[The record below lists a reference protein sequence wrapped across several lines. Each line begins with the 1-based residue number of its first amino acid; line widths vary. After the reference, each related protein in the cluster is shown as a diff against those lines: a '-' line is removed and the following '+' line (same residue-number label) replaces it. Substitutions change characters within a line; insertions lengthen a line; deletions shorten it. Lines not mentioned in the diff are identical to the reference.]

1 MDSNAAV
8 SALPAL
14 LVDVW
19 TCDHNN
25 TGRQLKERGKK
36 VKGTGASTIF
46 AQLADTNTFSHPPAP
61 LRC

>member
-1 MDSNAAV
+1 
-8 SALPAL
+8 
-14 LVDVW
+14 VW